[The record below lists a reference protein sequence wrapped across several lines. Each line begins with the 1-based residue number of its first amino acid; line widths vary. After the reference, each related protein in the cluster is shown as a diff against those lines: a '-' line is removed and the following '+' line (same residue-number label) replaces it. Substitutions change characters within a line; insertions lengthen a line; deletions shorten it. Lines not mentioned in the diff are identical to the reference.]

1 MNQKHLISI
10 ITASYNCEDFIKK
23 TYDSIA
29 SQTYK
34 HWEWIVTDDCS
45 SDSTLECLRKIS
57 LNDSRVKVF
66 LNDVNSGAAVSRN
79 NSISKSQGDYLAFID
94 SDDVWYTEKLEQQ
107 LSIMESNDLEFS
119 FTAYELIDESGKSL
133 NRLID
138 FEQCEAIGYKDMLK
152 KKATVGCSTV
162 MLRKNAFNDLSMPLI
177 RTGQDYALWLKL
189 LKLGAKAYPINKV
202 LTQYRIVPGSI
213 SRNKFKKAKRQWE
226 IYRKIERLSLFNT
239 VICFSFYAWRAVFR
253 K

>member
-10 ITASYNCEDFIKK
+10 ITASYNCEGFIKK

-45 SDSTLECLRKIS
+45 SDSTLECLREIS

-107 LSIMESNDLEFS
+107 LSIMDSNDLEFS

-133 NRLID
+133 NKRID

-202 LTQYRIVPGSI
+202 LMQYRIVPGSI

-226 IYRKIERLSLFNT
+226 IYRKIERLSLFNA